1 MKKMVTVGELKDEVA
16 TYMRQKGMDSWWA
29 QHTIELIQIGWERAE
44 AKMKAHMKGKIGK
57 IGVTLI
63 LAQTMKDGTR
73 HYKDCKNDMIVILH
87 PDGTYSIEA
96 DLQKG
101 PT

>member
-1 MKKMVTVGELKDEVA
+1 MITVGELKDEVA

-57 IGVTLI
+57 IGVTLV
-63 LAQTMKDGTR
+63 LTQTMKDGTR
-73 HYKDCKNDMIVILH
+73 HYMGKDDMGVILH

>member
-1 MKKMVTVGELKDEVA
+1 MKK
-16 TYMRQKGMDSWWA
+16 
-29 QHTIELIQIGWERAE
+29 
-44 AKMKAHMKGKIGK
+44 KIGK
-57 IGVTLI
+57 IGVTLV

-73 HYKDCKNDMIVILH
+73 HYKGNDSIVILR

-101 PT
+101 PRLKMVNEL

>member
-1 MKKMVTVGELKDEVA
+1 MKK
-16 TYMRQKGMDSWWA
+16 
-29 QHTIELIQIGWERAE
+29 
-44 AKMKAHMKGKIGK
+44 KIGK
-57 IGVTLI
+57 IGVRLV

-73 HYKDCKNDMIVILH
+73 HYVGKDGMIVILR

>member
-1 MKKMVTVGELKDEVA
+1 MITVGELKDEVA

-44 AKMKAHMKGKIGK
+44 AKMKAHMKKKIGK
-57 IGVTLI
+57 IGVTLV
-63 LAQTMKDGTR
+63 LAQTMKDGSR
-73 HYKDCKNDMIVILH
+73 HYKGKEDMGVILH
-87 PDGTYSIEA
+87 LDGTYSIEA